1 MSREKDTINRR
12 SFLKT
17 VAAAGAGS
25 AFFSKNLLAE
35 ANDVNIADPNAAK
48 PEVPKIPLRKFGKY
62 DLKVPAFSLGVMF
75 NALEQQAVLRKALQ
89 LGVYYWD
96 CAYSYANGNAEVG
109 IGKILEK
116 QPELRKKMF
125 LTSKSGGSSQE
136 LETCLHESFKRT
148 NTDYIDLYYLHG
160 LYNASQLNDDL
171 RKWAE
176 DAKKRKLIKYIGF
189 TTHGNMADHL
199 LAAAKT
205 DWIDAVMT
213 SYNYNVMQ
221 DTKMQEAVQA
231 CHEKGIAL
239 IAMKTQAQRTRQ
251 RTDKERELIEYFTKK
266 GFTEGQAKIKIVLQ
280 DERFC
285 SACGGVGRGSVEHL
299 ILNVD
304 AVLDKTPLDKKD
316 VAFFADY
323 AKKNCDGYCAG
334 CSQICESEAPDMPY
348 VADIMRYLM
357 YYNSYGDRKMARDLF
372 AQLPAAAKTKLL
384 TTNYS
389 LAEAKCPNRLPI
401 SSLMKEAA
409 VKLA

>member
-1 MSREKDTINRR
+1 M
-12 SFLKT
+12 KT

-25 AFFSKNLLAE
+25 AFLSKNLLANASD
-35 ANDVNIADPNAAK
+35 ANVADPNAA
-48 PEVPKIPLRKFGKY
+48 EPKTSQIPLRKFGKY
-62 DLKVPAFSLGVMF
+62 DYKVPAFALGVMF

-89 LGVYYWD
+89 LGVYFWD
-96 CAYSYANGNAEVG
+96 CAYSYANGNAEIG

-125 LTSKSGGSSQE
+125 LTSKTRGTPEE
-136 LETCLHESFKRT
+136 LEACLHESFKRM
-148 NTDYIDLYYLHG
+148 NTDYIDLYHVHG
-160 LYNASQLNDDL
+160 IRGADQLTDDL

-176 DAKKRKLIKYIGF
+176 GAKKRKLIKYLGF
-189 TTHGNMADHL
+189 STHSNMADCL

-205 DWIDAVMT
+205 DWIDAVMP

-239 IAMKTQAQRTRQ
+239 IAMKTQARRVRQ

-266 GFTEGQAKIKIVLQ
+266 GFTEGQAKVKIVLQ
-280 DERFC
+280 DKRFC
-285 SACGGVGRGSVEHL
+285 SACGGVGRGSIEHL
-299 ILNVD
+299 VLNVD

-323 AKKNCDGYCAG
+323 AKKNCDGYCPG
-334 CSQICESEAPDMPY
+334 CSQICESAAPDMPY

-357 YYNSYGDRKMARDLF
+357 YYNSYGDRKMARELF
-372 AQLPAAAKTKLL
+372 AQLPSAAKAKLL
-384 TTNYS
+384 TTDYS
-389 LAEAKCPNRLPI
+389 IAEAQCPNRLPI
-401 SSLMKEAA
+401 RNLMKEAA
-409 VKLA
+409 AKLA

>member
-1 MSREKDTINRR
+1 MSNEKNAINRR
-12 SFLKT
+12 NFLKT

-25 AFFSKNLLAE
+25 AFLSKRLLAD
-35 ANDVNIADPNAAK
+35 ANTADPNTAEPK
-48 PEVPKIPLRKFGKY
+48 TPKIPLRKFGKY
-62 DLKVPAFSLGVMF
+62 DLKIPVFSLGVMF

-89 LGVYYWD
+89 LEVHYWD
-96 CAYSYANGNAEVG
+96 CAYSYANGNAELG

-125 LTSKSGGSSQE
+125 LTSKTAGTPEE
-136 LETCLHESFKRT
+136 LEARMHESFRRM
-148 NTDYIDLYYLHG
+148 NTDYIDLYFGVHG
-160 LYNASQLNDDL
+160 LRSTSQLNDGL

-176 DAKKRKLIKYIGF
+176 SAKKRKLIKYLAF
-189 TTHGNMADHL
+189 TTHSNMADHL

-239 IAMKTQAQRTRQ
+239 IAMKTQARRVRQ
-251 RTDKERELIEYFTKK
+251 RTDKERELIEHFTKK
-266 GFTEGQAKIKIVLQ
+266 GFTEGQAKVKIVLQ
-280 DERFC
+280 DKRFC
-285 SACGGVGRGSVEHL
+285 SACVGVGRGSIEHL
-299 ILNVD
+299 VLGVD
-304 AVLDKTPLDKKD
+304 AVLDKTPLDEKD
-316 VAFFADY
+316 VAFLAKY
-323 AKKNCDGYCAG
+323 ARKNCDGYCAG
-334 CSQICESEAPDMPY
+334 CSKICESAAPAMPY

-372 AQLPAAAKTKLL
+372 AQLPSSAKAKLL
-384 TTNYS
+384 NADYS

-401 SSLMKEAA
+401 RSLMKEAA
-409 VKLA
+409 AKLA